1 VEEKDGGFNR
11 FWALSRADPEE
22 GHKRVL

>member
-1 VEEKDGGFNR
+1 VEAKDGDFNR

-22 GHKRVL
+22 GHTIVL